1 MNTRAKLLALA
12 TCFTAT
18 AAITL
23 ALGGGL
29 LEPGNGFNLI
39 SVKAAS
45 KNRNKTINY
54 GNTYRGFY
62 SKNSYGK
69 FTQDLNSVFFEMQD
83 RQAYGYIH
91 TSGAINITSG
101 DNCIAAIWS
110 QYSTCYFRVNSNYM
124 ENETYYTSQSNE
136 SKITKVEFR
145 KPTQIV
151 VVLDKG
157 AITDRCLDIECDKSS
172 SAGTSFVDD
181 AVANTRTYTY
191 VIDDGISEG
200 AQISFDARDA
210 AGGRAIWIRS
220 MTFYYDC

>member
-45 KNRNKTINY
+45 KSRNITINY
-54 GNTYRGFY
+54 GNTNRGFY
-62 SKNSYGK
+62 YKNSPVNFK
-69 FTQDLNSVFFEMQD
+69 QDSNSVFFEMQD

-91 TSGAINITSG
+91 TSGRIDITSQ

-124 ENETYYTSQSNE
+124 ENETYYMSQSE
-136 SKITKVEFR
+136 GSEITKVEFR

-151 VVLDKG
+151 VVLHKG
-157 AITDRCLDIECDKSS
+157 IITDRCLDIECDKSS
-172 SAGTSFVDD
+172 STSFVMVSAKTQGRPD
-181 AVANTRTYTY
+181 ACASMPHT
-191 VIDDGISEG
+191 
-200 AQISFDARDA
+200 
-210 AGGRAIWIRS
+210 GRPS
-220 MTFYYDC
+220 